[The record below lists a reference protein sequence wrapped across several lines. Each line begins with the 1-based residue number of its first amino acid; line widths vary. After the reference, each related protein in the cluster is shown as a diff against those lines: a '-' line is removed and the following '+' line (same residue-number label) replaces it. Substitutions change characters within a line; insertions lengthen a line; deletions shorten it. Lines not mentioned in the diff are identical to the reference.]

1 MKLNVGA
8 FAVASGTVAAAASA
22 ICAFF
27 VAVAPGATKAF
38 FSMMFHIDLSSLPYI
53 LSWGSFIG
61 GLVCWFATVAIVF
74 GAGAWLY
81 NRFASETPGQ

>member
-1 MKLNVGA
+1 MKLNVAA

-27 VAVAPGATKAF
+27 VAVAPEATKAF
-38 FSMMFHIDLSSLPYI
+38 FSILFHVDLSGLPYV
-53 LSWGSFIG
+53 LTWGSFIG
-61 GLVCWFATVAIVF
+61 SLVCWFATAAVVF

-81 NRFASETPGQ
+81 NRFGSAA